1 MAVVGKLLRA
11 IAGRAGRDSEV
22 GERQLPVG
30 MDGERQLLPAQRE
43 RALMPSH
50 LTSPWNY
57 AVSYLDMLYRDQ
69 TLGSGSGFFWKLDD
83 RTFLISNWHNFSGLN
98 AETGLAILSTAGR
111 PDRIT
116 FTSYKQTS
124 ESDGDG
130 FFEMSVVRVTV
141 PLYDSDLSGPRW
153 LHHPTFGRKVDI
165 AAIDVSKAVTGLKV
179 NHVNVVESDAVLQPL
194 VSQDVFIVGYPLG
207 LITGAPSPVWKR
219 GTIATDPTFDPDGLP
234 KMYVDSATRE
244 GMSGS
249 VVVAKHIVLGQK
261 ITKKDGT
268 ETGPF
273 LYAVRDV
280 VLGIYSGRLGADL
293 EKAQLGIVWKRSAI
307 EETVNGNS
315 VASV

>member
-1 MAVVGKLLRA
+1 M
-11 IAGRAGRDSEV
+11 S
-22 GERQLPVG
+22 
-30 MDGERQLLPAQRE
+30 
-43 RALMPSH
+43 
-50 LTSPWNY
+50 
-57 AVSYLDMLYRDQ
+57 
-69 TLGSGSGFFWKLDD
+69 
-83 RTFLISNWHNFSGLN
+83 
-98 AETGLAILSTAGR
+98 LAT
-111 PDRIT
+111 
-116 FTSYKQTS
+116 
-124 ESDGDG
+124 
-130 FFEMSVVRVTV
+130 VTV

-153 LHHPTFGRKVDI
+153 LDHPKFGRKVDI
-165 AAIDVSKAVTGLKV
+165 AAIDVSHVVTSLKV

-219 GTIATDPTFDPDGLP
+219 GTIATDPTFDPEGLP
-234 KMYVDSATRE
+234 KMYVDSATRT

-249 VVVAKHIVLGQK
+249 VVVAKHIVFGQK

-268 ETGPF
+268 ETGPV
-273 LYAVRDV
+273 LYAVKDL